1 MTELATRWL
10 GLDLRSPLVVGASP
24 LTDDLD
30 ALKVCVDAGAGAV
43 VMHSLFEEQ
52 LVAEQ
57 MAAHRFMDSR
67 INMDAEARS
76 FFPESDVFEMGSGS
90 YLKRLELLQ
99 GTLEVP
105 VIASLNGI
113 SPGGWTQHAR
123 ELEDA
128 GASAIELNLYDLA
141 MDPTDTATTLEQRQ
155 LDVVR
160 SVVEQVTIPVSVKLS
175 PFYSALPAFVAGVE
189 EAGAKGLVLFN
200 RFYQPDMDLDE
211 LELSREVVLSTNAE
225 LPVRLHAM
233 AMLFNRVALEMAAS
247 GGVHGG
253 DDAAKAILSGATA
266 VQVVSAL
273 LAEGPKALARITD
286 EMNQRLSTMGYNTLA
301 EARGALSLDNAPN
314 AQTWERLNY
323 ARLLQGWQSR
333 NKRINQ

>member
-1 MTELATRWL
+1 MTELTTRWL

-24 LTDDLD
+24 LTDDLE
-30 ALKVCVDAGAGAV
+30 ALKACVGAGAGAV

-57 MAAHRFMDSR
+57 MAAHHFIDSR

-90 YLKRLELLQ
+90 YLKRLDLLQ
-99 GTLEVP
+99 DALDVP

-113 SPGGWTQHAR
+113 SSGGWTQHAR

-128 GASAIELNLYDLA
+128 GAAAIELNLYDLA
-141 MDPTDTATTLEQRQ
+141 MDPSDTAATLEQRQ
-155 LDVVR
+155 LEVVR

-175 PFYSALPAFVAGVE
+175 SFYSALPAFVAGVE
-189 EAGAKGLVLFN
+189 AAGARGLVLFN

-211 LELSREVVLSTNAE
+211 LELSREVVLSSNAE
-225 LPVRLHAM
+225 LPLRLHGM
-233 AMLFNRVALEMAAS
+233 AMLFNRTGLEMAAS
-247 GGVHGG
+247 GGVHSG
-253 DDAAKAILSGATA
+253 DDATKAILSGATV
-266 VQVVSAL
+266 VQLVSAL
-273 LAEGPKALARITD
+273 LVEGPSALGRITG
-286 EMNQRLSTMGYNTLA
+286 ELNQRLSTMGYRNLA

-314 AQTWERLNY
+314 AGAWERLNY
-323 ARLLQGWQSR
+323 ARLLHGWQSV
-333 NKRINQ
+333 Q

>member
-1 MTELATRWL
+1 M
-10 GLDLRSPLVVGASP
+10 
-24 LTDDLD
+24 
-30 ALKVCVDAGAGAV
+30 
-43 VMHSLFEEQ
+43 
-52 LVAEQ
+52 
-57 MAAHRFMDSR
+57 
-67 INMDAEARS
+67 
-76 FFPESDVFEMGSGS
+76 
-90 YLKRLELLQ
+90 
-99 GTLEVP
+99 
-105 VIASLNGI
+105 
-113 SPGGWTQHAR
+113 
-123 ELEDA
+123 
-128 GASAIELNLYDLA
+128 
-141 MDPTDTATTLEQRQ
+141 
-155 LDVVR
+155 VR
-160 SVVEQVTIPVSVKLS
+160 SVIEQVTIPVSVKLS

-233 AMLFNRVALEMAAS
+233 AMLFNRTGLEMSAS
-247 GGVHGG
+247 GGVHSG
-253 DDAAKAILSGATA
+253 DDAAKAILSGATV

-301 EARGALSLDNAPN
+301 EARGALSMDNAPN

-333 NKRINQ
+333 NRDLSQ

>member
-10 GLDLRSPLVVGASP
+10 GLELRSPLVVGASP

-30 ALKVCVDAGAGAV
+30 ALQACVDAGAGAV

-57 MAAHRFMDSR
+57 MAAHRFIDSR

-76 FFPESDVFEMGSGS
+76 FFPESEVFEMGSGS
-90 YLKRLELLQ
+90 YLRRLERLRTSL
-99 GTLEVP
+99 GVP
-105 VIASLNGI
+105 VVASLNGI

-128 GASAIELNLYDLA
+128 GAAAIELNLYDLA
-141 MDPTDTATTLEQRQ
+141 TDPADTAEMLERRQ

-189 EAGAKGLVLFN
+189 AAGARGLVLFN

-211 LELSREVVLSTNAE
+211 LSLSRDVVLSSSAE
-225 LPVRLHAM
+225 LPLRLHGV
-233 AMLFNRVALEMAAS
+233 AMLSGRTGLEMAVS
-247 GGVHGG
+247 GGVHSG

-266 VQVVSAL
+266 VQVVSAVL
-273 LAEGPKALARITD
+273 SEGAGALARITE
-286 EMNQRLSTMGYNTLA
+286 EMNHRLSGMGYSSLA
-301 EARGALSLDNAPN
+301 EARGVLSMENAPN

-323 ARLLQGWQSR
+323 ARLLQGW
-333 NKRINQ
+333 K

>member
-1 MTELATRWL
+1 MTDLTTQWL
-10 GLDLRSPLVVGASP
+10 GLNLCSPLVVGASP

-30 ALKVCVDAGAGAV
+30 ALKACVDAGAGAV

-57 MAAHRFMDSR
+57 MAAHRFIDSR
-67 INMDAEARS
+67 INTDAEARS
-76 FFPESDVFEMGSGS
+76 FFPESDVFAMGSSS
-90 YLKRLELLQ
+90 YLKRLEQLQ
-99 GTLEVP
+99 SSLDVP

-123 ELEDA
+123 ELEEA

-141 MDPTDTATTLEQRQ
+141 TDPSDTAITLEQRQ
-155 LDVVR
+155 LKVVR
-160 SVVEQVTIPVSVKLS
+160 SVVQQVSIPVSVKLS
-175 PFYSALPAFVAGVE
+175 PFYSALPSFVAGLE
-189 EAGAKGLVLFN
+189 AAGAHGLVLFN

-233 AMLFNRVALEMAAS
+233 AMLFNRTGLEMAAS
-247 GGVHGG
+247 GGVHTG
-253 DDAAKAILSGATA
+253 DDAAKAILSGATV

-273 LAEGPKALARITD
+273 LAEGPSALARITD
-286 EMNQRLSTMGYNTLA
+286 EMTQRLSAMGYTSLV

-314 AQTWERLNY
+314 ARTWERLNY
-323 ARLLQGWQSR
+323 ARLLQGWQSMR
-333 NKRINQ
+333 